1 MFNLLISNLIESI
14 KGWIV
19 ENQMMFWLLVAIF
32 VILVAIIITAIACAK
47 AKKKKAKTEATEKL
61 TEKEVLEKLSTSPEQ
76 KVKDAVN
83 SIRENEIEPVKEKEL
98 EEKTLKEEEK
108 VEAKAEP
115 KEEEPKE
122 EPKKEAKKKEPKQL
136 LGKWVVEEKTT
147 EEYIFKLLA
156 SNGEVM
162 LTSEIYS
169 TEEGARNGIAT
180 IIKNIELGK
189 FVIYND
195 KNKKYYYK
203 LKSAQNKLLCVG
215 EIYQSQ
221 EQCNKAVETV
231 KRIAKNSKIAEK
243 VVEGN
248 HYIDYVPLV
257 IDKYEV
263 KKGTNG
269 KWKIEKDSE
278 GNYLAKLYASNGQV
292 MLATEGVASKTSA
305 KTAIT
310 SVKKNSKEGNFI
322 IDKDKFGRFYY
333 KLRNAK
339 KSVICIGET
348 YEKLESC
355 ISALES
361 VRRFAETAIIEE

>member
-1 MFNLLISNLIESI
+1 M
-14 KGWIV
+14 
-19 ENQMMFWLLVAIF
+19 
-32 VILVAIIITAIACAK
+32 
-47 AKKKKAKTEATEKL
+47 
-61 TEKEVLEKLSTSPEQ
+61 
-76 KVKDAVN
+76 
-83 SIRENEIEPVKEKEL
+83 
-98 EEKTLKEEEK
+98 
-108 VEAKAEP
+108 
-115 KEEEPKE
+115 
-122 EPKKEAKKKEPKQL
+122 
-136 LGKWVVEEKTT
+136 
-147 EEYIFKLLA
+147 
-156 SNGEVM
+156 
-162 LTSEIYS
+162 
-169 TEEGARNGIAT
+169 
-180 IIKNIELGK
+180 
-189 FVIYND
+189 
-195 KNKKYYYK
+195 
-203 LKSAQNKLLCVG
+203 LCVG

-339 KSVICIGET
+339 KSVICIGEP